1 MTTSVFENEAFI
13 DRYSYDFSFFIL
25 IMGICVKTTKYS
37 EKKKFED
44 TNGVIRNVNR
54 RMTNNTMAKRRTDKT
69 MAKRRR
75 TDHTMAKRRRT
86 DNTIAKRRR
95 TDNTM
100 TKRRRTDM
108 TMAKKDKKANNDQQ
122 NIKLK
127 IEQYEPY

>member
-1 MTTSVFENEAFI
+1 
-13 DRYSYDFSFFIL
+13 
-25 IMGICVKTTKYS
+25 MGICVKTTKYS